1 MSISVKSANIQ
12 SMKTRTLLL
21 LSTTLLATGC
31 TQFSSYLA
39 DKGSHCPGI
48 DIDPTV
54 YRSGNKLYMK
64 GQKAK
69 FREQSYFFIDY
80 KGPGRHCEKIDG
92 SEGET
97 VYHEITLNKQKEYVH
112 TKNCGWTPTP
122 PVHPLTTTG
131 EQHNFDREFTGE
143 NREDI
148 NALWAY
154 PAAAVGFVAVDI
166 PTAIGTCCF
175 AIISIPIELIKDAF

>member
-1 MSISVKSANIQ
+1 MSTSVQPANMQNMKIQ
-12 SMKTRTLLL
+12 SLLL
-21 LSTTLLATGC
+21 PAVTLLATGC
-31 TQFSSYLA
+31 TQFGSYLA

-48 DIDPTV
+48 DIAPTV

-64 GQKAK
+64 GQKAR

-80 KGPGRHCEKIDG
+80 KGPGRHCEKIEG

-97 VYHEITLNKQKEYVH
+97 VYHEISRNKQKEYVH
-112 TKNCGWTPTP
+112 AKNCSWTPTP
-122 PVHPLTTTG
+122 PAHPLTATG

-143 NREDI
+143 SREDI

-154 PAAAVGFVAVDI
+154 PAAAVGFVAVDV

>member
-1 MSISVKSANIQ
+1 MNMRA
-12 SMKTRTLLL
+12 LLL
-21 LSTTLLATGC
+21 LTSTLLVTSC

-54 YRSGNKLYMK
+54 YRAGNKYYMK

-69 FREQSYFFIDY
+69 FREQSTFFIDY
-80 KGPGRHCEKIDG
+80 KSPVTRCEKIEG

-97 VYHEITLNKQKEYVH
+97 LYHEISRNKQKEYVRA
-112 TKNCGWTPTP
+112 KGCNWTQTP
-122 PVHPLTTTG
+122 PTSPLSATG
-131 EQHNFDREFTGE
+131 EQHNFEREFTGP

-154 PAAAVGFVAVDI
+154 PAAAAGFVAVDV
-166 PTAIGTCCF
+166 PTAVGTCCF
-175 AIISIPIELIKDAF
+175 AIISIPIELIKSVF